1 MIPILIALAYFVF
14 FGVIFG
20 IQSRKQL
27 TDSKDFFTASNRL
40 GWLAVMCSFTLAPLG
55 GGHTTSLIE
64 QQAAM
69 GVSVLW
75 WGILAGGVYVPVFLL
90 WFGPW
95 FKRLQV
101 DTFPQA
107 LGKVFG
113 PKIKIVNTSLAPAG
127 WLGIAIAEIVGIS
140 TVIYCLGGGKLPYTP
155 HCVLIAG
162 ALTVLYILL
171 GGMLQAAYM
180 NIINAVMLIGG
191 GFLGVIYTGQWLP
204 GGYADVSNY
213 YASIGEAWRTN
224 LFHFSPD
231 VVFGVMIPVVLLH
244 VFSVASEH
252 AMYQPMLAAESED
265 AIRKGA
271 MLGGMINSIAAF
283 PWVILG
289 VTAMSIPS
297 IASSTTGRLSV
308 AELALQTMP
317 DWLIGVLMVALL
329 SALLSTSSGMILAI
343 AHVVTDDIIK
353 PIYGDK
359 MSKEAHMKLSRWMVV
374 IVGALATLPALKVT
388 LMIALFFWCFSL
400 SLPIFINYLI
410 GMLWKVNR
418 KAAWINLIA
427 STIVN
432 FWWTFACPS
441 WCPPMFRLNFYPV
454 FAVGV
459 GLGIILNLIMPGEK
473 GMLKRIKERN
483 YAVQGGVTL

>member
-1 MIPILIALAYFVF
+1 MIPIIITVVYFLF
-14 FGVIFG
+14 FGVLFG
-20 IQSRKQL
+20 IRSKRQL
-27 TDSKDFFTASNRL
+27 TDSKDYFTASRRL
-40 GWLAVMCSFTLAPLG
+40 GWLAVMCSFSLAPLG
-55 GGHTTSLIE
+55 GGHTTALIE
-64 QQAAM
+64 QQANI

-95 FKRLQV
+95 FKKLNV

-107 LGKVFG
+107 LGKIFG

-127 WLGIAIAEIVGIS
+127 WLGIAMSETLGIS
-140 TVIYCLGGGKLPYTP
+140 IVIYCLTGGNIPYSP

-162 ALTVLYILL
+162 LLNIIYILF
-171 GGMLQAAYM
+171 GGMLQASYM
-180 NIINAVMLIGG
+180 NLINAAVLIAG
-191 GFLGVIYTGQWLP
+191 GFLGVIYIGQWLP

-224 LFHFSPD
+224 LFHFTPE
-231 VVFGVMIPVVLLH
+231 VVFGIMIPVVLLH

-252 AMYQPMLAAESED
+252 AMYQPMLAARDEAS
-265 AIRKGA
+265 IRKGA
-271 MLGGMINSIAAF
+271 LLGGIINSLAAF

-289 VTAMSIPS
+289 VTALSIPA
-297 IASSTTGRLSV
+297 IAASTTGRLSV
-308 AELALQTMP
+308 AELALYAMP
-317 DWLIGVLMVALL
+317 PWLIGVLMVALL
-329 SALLSTSSGMILAI
+329 CALLSTSSGMILSI

-359 MSKEAHMKLSRWMVV
+359 MSKETQMKLSRWMVV
-374 IVGALATLPALKVT
+374 VVCAAACLPALKVT

-400 SLPIFINYLI
+400 SLPIFICYMT
-410 GMLWKVNR
+410 GMLWKINQ
-418 KAAWINLIA
+418 KAAWINLIC

-441 WCPPMFRLNFYPV
+441 WCPPIFQLNFYPV
-454 FAVGV
+454 FAVSV
-459 GLGIILNLIMPGEK
+459 GLAIILNLIMPGKE
-473 GMLKRIKERN
+473 GMLSRIKIKE
-483 YAVQGGVTL
+483 YKLQGGVTA

>member
-1 MIPILIALAYFVF
+1 MVAILIAVFYFLF
-14 FGVIFG
+14 FGILFG
-20 IQSRKQL
+20 MQSQKKL
-27 TDSKDFFTASNRL
+27 TGSKDFFTASNRL

-95 FKRLQV
+95 FKKLKV

-107 LGKVFG
+107 LGKIFG

-127 WLGIAIAEIVGIS
+127 WLGIAMSETLGIS
-140 TVIYCLGGGKLPYTP
+140 TVIYCLGGGKIPYSP
-155 HCVLIAG
+155 HCVLLAG
-162 ALTVLYILL
+162 LLNIIYILL
-171 GGMLQAAYM
+171 GGMLQASYM
-180 NIINAVMLIGG
+180 NLINAAVLILG
-191 GFLGVIYTGQWLP
+191 GFLGVIYIGQWLP
-204 GGYADVSNY
+204 GGYADVSTY

-224 LFHFSPD
+224 LFHFSPE

-244 VFSVASEH
+244 VFSVSSEH
-252 AMYQPMLAAESED
+252 AMYQPMLAAKDED
-265 AIRKGA
+265 SIRKGA
-271 MLGGMINSIAAF
+271 LLGGIINSLAAF

-308 AELALQTMP
+308 AELALHAMP
-317 DWLIGVLMVALL
+317 QWLIGILMVALL
-329 SALLSTSSGMILAI
+329 CALLSTSSGMILAI

-353 PIYGDK
+353 PILGDK
-359 MSKEAHMKLSRWMVV
+359 MNEASHMRLSRWMVV
-374 IVGALATLPALKVT
+374 IAAAAACLPALKVT
-388 LMIALFFWCFSL
+388 LMMALFFWCFSL
-400 SLPIFINYLI
+400 SLPIFVCYFL
-410 GMLWKVNR
+410 GMIWKVNR
-418 KAAWINLIA
+418 RAAWINLIL
-427 STIVN
+427 SLIVN

-441 WCPPMFRLNFYPV
+441 WCPPIFRLSFYPV
-454 FAVGV
+454 FAVSF

-473 GMLKRIKERN
+473 GMLRRLKEN
-483 YAVQGGVTL
+483 KYMLQGEVTL